1 MKLSPELLTQI
12 HETIQE
18 SPLDLVAQD
27 RLLAQVNQ
35 LNSEA
40 ELKQLLQELTEALE
54 LVAETEADA
63 NELPLQAKPVVTTQ
77 ILRPGQAIPANGIAP
92 TTVFRTP
99 PVSPPH
105 SNAEQ
110 SIQNIAPPEPGTP
123 VTSEMGY
130 SADDLRVL
138 KAVGD
143 YRFGDVLSQ
152 GTIDTSLMPETQ
164 IEFDRDHFMRGLKHS
179 ISLAA
184 EEKFRIIASL
194 PQLSSYQIFALLEIL
209 DTELSKF
216 RSLSPSHLL
225 QLRDREHQCLIDW
238 EDAVIRGLRMS
249 RRQTKAAPSEWRL
262 AEPAAR

>member
-1 MKLSPELLTQI
+1 MKLSPELLTQLR
-12 HETIQE
+12 ETIQE
-18 SPLDLVAQD
+18 SPLDSAARD

-40 ELKQLLQELTEALE
+40 ELKLLLQELTEALE
-54 LVAETEADA
+54 LVIETEIDGV
-63 NELPLQAKPVVTTQ
+63 ESTLPVESAITTG
-77 ILRPGQAIPANGIAP
+77 ILRPGQGIPSNGIAP
-92 TTVFRTP
+92 TMVFRTP
-99 PVSPPH
+99 PESPPAAI
-105 SNAEQ
+105 AEH

-138 KAVGD
+138 EAVGD

-164 IEFDRDHFMRGLKHS
+164 IEFDREHFMRGLKHS
-179 ISLAA
+179 ISLSA

-209 DTELSKF
+209 DAELSKF
-216 RSLSPSHLL
+216 RSLSPANLL